1 MEERATSKI
10 LVVALIIYD
19 FSKSFAGIQYL
30 QHGSIRSMC
39 PTHYKKALKNA
50 QSGRREDE
58 EISPEQQSLIP
69 NQATI
74 PHPPKAS
81 VTLRDKNELLHEYS
95 YDVSD

>member
-39 PTHYKKALKNA
+39 PTHYKKALKNGGNRPQILDRMA
-50 QSGRREDE
+50 EVYELMGNSNKAE
-58 EISPEQQSLIP
+58 EIRESM
-69 NQATI
+69 
-74 PHPPKAS
+74 K
-81 VTLRDKNELLHEYS
+81 
-95 YDVSD
+95 